1 MPGLKLLVV
10 APNWIG
16 DAIMAQ
22 PMLRLLRARW
32 PDALITVLAPPHVA
46 PVFECMAEVAHVI
59 PEALVHGKLQ
69 WRARVAIAR
78 NLRGLRFDR
87 AYVLPNS
94 FKSAV
99 IPWLARIP
107 VRVGYTGEA
116 RAWLVNRRLPNPDKR
131 HRPPMTRWYAALAGI
146 DDAPSAARAA
156 ALDAGGADRPRLAVE
171 LARVAIVKA
180 KYLGS
185 APLCVGF
192 CPGAEYGPA
201 KRWPAAHFARLA
213 ALIVNAL
220 PGVQIAC
227 LGGPK
232 DREIADEIART
243 AGVQVRNL
251 CGETS
256 LLDAIALMKSLNAV
270 VTNDSGL
277 MHMAAALDVPL
288 VALYGSTDPAHTP
301 PLSPLAAIARIPID
315 CSPCFERVCPLGHF
329 RCMNDLT
336 PDLIWAQLQP
346 RLAKRGLIPS

>member
-1 MPGLKLLVV
+1 MPV
-10 APNWIG
+10 ANFTLAF
-16 DAIMAQ
+16 AIRLTRC
-22 PMLRLLRARW
+22 LRLALTLSNALGLSLSLRLALALRLTLSGSLALTLTLLLLTALILGLILALRLSGARNIASGAASLLSLLEHNVAGGGREREKRLTRARR
-32 PDALITVLAPPHVA
+32 PEYDA
-46 PVFECMAEVAHVI
+46 E
-59 PEALVHGKLQ
+59 
-69 WRARVAIAR
+69 
-78 NLRGLRFDR
+78 
-87 AYVLPNS
+87 S
-94 FKSAV
+94 
-99 IPWLARIP
+99 
-107 VRVGYTGEA
+107 
-116 RAWLVNRRLPNPDKR
+116 
-131 HRPPMTRWYAALAGI
+131 
-146 DDAPSAARAA
+146 RAA
-156 ALDAGGADRPRLAVE
+156 DAGGADRPRLAVE

-256 LLDAIALMKSLNAV
+256 LLDAIALMKSMTAV

-301 PLSPLAAIARIPID
+301 PLSPLAAIARIPIE
-315 CSPCFERVCPLGHF
+315 CSPCFQRVCPLGHL
-329 RCMNDLT
+329 RCLNDLT

>member
-1 MPGLKLLVV
+1 MKLLVV

-22 PMLRLLRARW
+22 PLLRLLRARW
-32 PDALITVLAPPHVA
+32 PQAHITVLAPPHVA
-46 PVFECMAEVAHVI
+46 PVFECMDEVAQVL
-59 PEALVHGKLQ
+59 PEALAHGKLQ

-78 NLRGLRFDR
+78 RLRGEGYAR

-94 FKSAV
+94 LKSAL

-116 RAWLVNRRLPNPDKR
+116 RALLLNRRLPNPDK
-131 HRPPMTRWYAALAGI
+131 HQRPPMTRWYAALAGA
-146 DDAPSAARAA
+146 DDAASAARAA
-156 ALDAGGADRPRLAVE
+156 ALDASGADRPRLSVD
-171 LARVAIVKA
+171 LARATIVKA

-185 APLCVGF
+185 ATVTVGF

-201 KRWPAAHFARLA
+201 KRWPSTHFAQLA
-213 ALIVNAL
+213 ARIVSEH
-220 PGVQIAC
+220 PGAQIVC

-232 DREIADEIART
+232 DRAIAQEIVAA
-243 AGVQVRNL
+243 AGVQVLNL

-256 LLDAIALMKSLNAV
+256 LLDAIALMKSMTAV

-301 PLSPLAAIARIPID
+301 PLSPLAAIARIPIE
-315 CSPCFERVCPLGHF
+315 CSPCFQRVCPLGHL
-329 RCMNDLT
+329 RCLNDLT